1 MEILNLKDSVEK
13 DVFFRKLPT
22 LADQLPRPIVA
33 KKVPTLTSLHHS
45 FVLFRFTSLRFNSLL
60 KAWKSFC

>member
-22 LADQLPRPIVA
+22 LAEQLPRPIVT
-33 KKVPTLTSLHHS
+33 KKVLTQFLPWFFS
-45 FVLFRFTSLRFNSLL
+45 FVSFRFVC
-60 KAWKSFC
+60 FCF